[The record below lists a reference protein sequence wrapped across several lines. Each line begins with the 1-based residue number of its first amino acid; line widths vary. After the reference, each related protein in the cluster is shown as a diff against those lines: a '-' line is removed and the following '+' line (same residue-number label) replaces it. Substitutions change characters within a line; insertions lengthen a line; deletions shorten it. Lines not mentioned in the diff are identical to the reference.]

1 MTQSDEHDVVIVG
14 AGAIGTCAA
23 MNLAEDHDVLVLDKG
38 DMTDNATGQ
47 ADAFISDWWFFLGRE
62 YVPGAIE
69 VMREFFYDLD
79 GTELFEYNHHPYIA
93 LIGEGDNRMKSEE
106 EVERLVEYSAKAE
119 DISYYS
125 AEELEERWPGVINL
139 EGFEGGVVDEGAG
152 SVDPVHY
159 VEAMRSKA
167 EERGAEFRLHTE
179 VSEVVSQN
187 GAVEGV
193 RLAEDGST
201 IEADNVIVAAGAYTK
216 DLVSEYVDLPVRL
229 FAIYSTRLKPDFEFP
244 DDMPIVA
251 DEVMLTGPTATG
263 NFNVDTEFWLEGPDD
278 NPDQIPE
285 QAIYDKALHIPEL
298 LVDGDDLR
306 IIDDEIY
313 HCPNGITVTPDQVPI
328 VDSLDDPSGLIIAD
342 GSRGGVSHAPVIAVA
357 LRSILT
363 GSDAPFSLDHFALDR
378 FDEDLDEFD
387 IPFVEG

>member
-1 MTQSDEHDVVIVG
+1 MTQSKDHDVVIVG

-38 DMTDNATGQ
+38 DMTDNASGQ
-47 ADAFISDWWFFLGRE
+47 ADAFISDWWFFLGRQ

-69 VMREFFYDLD
+69 VMREFFDDLD
-79 GTELFEYNHHPYIA
+79 GTKLFEYNHHPYVA
-93 LIGEGDNRMKSEE
+93 LIGEEGNRMKSEE
-106 EVERLVEYSAKAE
+106 EVERLVEYSENAE
-119 DISYYS
+119 GINYYT

-152 SVDPVHY
+152 SVDPMHY
-159 VEAMRSKA
+159 VEAMKHKA
-167 EERGAEFRLHTE
+167 EQRGAEFRLHTE
-179 VSEVVSQN
+179 VSEIVSQN

-193 RLAEDGST
+193 KLAEDGST
-201 IEADNVIVAAGAYTK
+201 IQADNVIVAAGAYTQY
-216 DLVSEYVDLPVRL
+216 LVSEYVDLPVRL
-229 FAIYSTRLKPDFEFP
+229 FAIYSARLEPDFEVP
-244 DDMPIVA
+244 DEMPIVA
-251 DEVMLTGPTATG
+251 DEIMLTGPTATG
-263 NFNVDTEFWLEGPDD
+263 KFNVDTEFWLEGPDD

-285 QAIYDKALHIPEL
+285 EKILDKALHIPSL
-298 LVDGDDLR
+298 LNDGDDLR

-313 HCPNGITVTPDQVPI
+313 HCPDGITTTPDQVPV
-328 VDSLDDPSGLIIAD
+328 VDSLDTPSGLIVAD

-363 GSDAPFSLDHFALDR
+363 GADAPFSLDHFALDR
-378 FDEDLDEFD
+378 FEEDTDEFD